1 MAKTNVSKLDRLL
14 IILDEIRIAKKF
26 IKENGPEDMGYV
38 HTAKNYLEER
48 AQSLKEELNED
59 LGFNA

>member
-26 IKENGPEDMGYV
+26 ISHAWYHPGWKPSNVEIWISD
-38 HTAKNYLEER
+38 
-48 AQSLKEELNED
+48 
-59 LGFNA
+59 